1 MSWQS
6 LKERY
11 ERFKRWQREP
21 MQYVKGEKEHRCNN
35 CGFTFTGHY
44 CPTCSQRAGLGR
56 IGWNSVHQS
65 VMDVWGLDSRT
76 IVNSVWQLLFR
87 PGYFISDY
95 ISGKRQMSFPPMK
108 MLFILAVAYAIV
120 FHWLFPDLK
129 GLGYG
134 LDFSEFGF
142 TADQGMNMTHMSQPF
157 YDWYETHFG
166 WSMLILSF
174 ILIFPTWVMFHY
186 SPRHTRHSLPEGF
199 FIQVLFTDLQLSL
212 FLLMVPCWFLFK
224 QMTILTLFF
233 IVVVAYFII
242 GYKQLFGYSL
252 WGTFWR
258 LVFVF
263 IFVYCCALLLGHLIF
278 YSGEA
283 PDIQVAGHSFPA
295 KNFMPCFYVIFGV
308 LILSSG
314 YLINRIATRKAR
326 RQDA

>member
-1 MSWQS
+1 
-6 LKERY
+6 
-11 ERFKRWQREP
+11 
-21 MQYVKGEKEHRCNN
+21 
-35 CGFTFTGHY
+35 
-44 CPTCSQRAGLGR
+44 
-56 IGWNSVHQS
+56 
-65 VMDVWGLDSRT
+65 MDVWGLGSR
-76 IVNSVWQLLFR
+76 SVLSSACQLLLR

-142 TADQGMNMTHMSQPF
+142 TADQGMNMAHMSQPF

-199 FIQVLFTDLQLSL
+199 FIQVLFTDLQLGL

-263 IFVYCCALLLGHLIF
+263 SFVYCVTLLLSHLVF
-278 YSGEA
+278 VSGEA

-295 KNFMPCFYVIFGV
+295 KKFMPCFYVIFGV